1 MNNLQLGTSIFIFI
15 WTSLTT
21 TFSAYNQINS
31 ERNIIIMG
39 KIGNDKISLDHRKIL
54 YYNDWVPLMKGL
66 IVRSFIF
73 CVLIFFMPFM
83 AQKEDRK
90 IVWLITLVTFLI
102 PLMTLIGSV
111 VDYYQESEMILRYLR
126 ENSNTINYISK

>member
-21 TFSAYNQINS
+21 TFSAYNQINA

-39 KIGNDKISLDHRKIL
+39 KIGSDKISLEHRKIL
-54 YYNDWVPLMKGL
+54 YYNDWVPLMTGL
-66 IVRSFIF
+66 IVRSLIF
-73 CVLIFFMPFM
+73 CILIFFMPFM

-90 IVWLITLVTFLI
+90 TVWLITLVTFLI
-102 PLMTLIGSV
+102 PLMTLVGSV
-111 VDYYQESEMILRYLR
+111 TDYYRESEMILHFLQDD
-126 ENSNTINYISK
+126 SSTIVP